1 MLSRCTVDYYSAS
14 VHATLASAGVGRN
27 PTVRVRRDWFFL
39 DGGPRANNRLRPHQL
54 AARAALWA

>member
-27 PTVRVRRDWFFL
+27 PAVRVRRDWFFL
-39 DGGPRANNRLRPHQL
+39 DGVHSRAPKRTSAKSRV
-54 AARAALWA
+54 